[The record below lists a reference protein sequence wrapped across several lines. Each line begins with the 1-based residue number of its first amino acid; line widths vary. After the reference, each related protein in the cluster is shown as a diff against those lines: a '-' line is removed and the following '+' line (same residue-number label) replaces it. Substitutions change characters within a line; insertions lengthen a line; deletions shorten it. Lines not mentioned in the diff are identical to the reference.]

1 MPNQLKLRQS
11 LVFLYKFLIQA
22 GYLWDW
28 LLAAVLII
36 INFNVP
42 GVLIPAVDRL
52 YFDDDPMLRYPSK
65 ESWLNE
71 KQKFPVEFG
80 IPVLVVALA
89 QIWARDAADL

>member
-1 MPNQLKLRQS
+1 MPASCRAHIAFS
-11 LVFLYKFLIQA
+11 YRWLVSA

-28 LLAAVLII
+28 LLAGVLVF

-52 YFDDDPMLRYPSK
+52 YFPDDPNLRYPAV

-71 KQKFPVEFG
+71 QQKFPVEFG
-80 IPVLVVALA
+80 VPLLVVCLA
-89 QIWARDAADL
+89 QFWNRSGADV